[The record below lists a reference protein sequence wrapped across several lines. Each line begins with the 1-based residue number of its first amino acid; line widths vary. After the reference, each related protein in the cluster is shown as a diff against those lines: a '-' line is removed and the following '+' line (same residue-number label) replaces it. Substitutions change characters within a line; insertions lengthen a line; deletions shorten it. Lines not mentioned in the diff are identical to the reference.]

1 MSTINYACGLH
12 FDCVDGFGRGATH
25 FRAFGGII
33 HAVGVIVGVNVGV
46 YVGNAVGAN
55 EGVNVGVDVGVYEVT
70 IRTL

>member
-33 HAVGVIVGVNVGV
+33 HAVGVIVGVNVG
-46 YVGNAVGAN
+46 AN
-55 EGVNVGVDVGVYEVT
+55 EGVNVGADVGVYEVT